1 MIDIESELF
10 DIITNTIHSYTR
22 DGNQPFLNAFITSTY
37 VDKLPTFPTVMME
50 ETDNY
55 EYENGIDSSRIEKY
69 ANVVFTFNVYTSGLK
84 KKSDGKELMNIIDS
98 KMKEIGFTRNFSE
111 PMSIDNPNLYRYT
124 ARYTGVVSKS
134 KTIYRR

>member
-55 EYENGIDSSRIEKY
+55 EYGNGIDSSRIEKY

-84 KKSDGKELMNIIDS
+84 KKSEGKELLNVIDS
-98 KMKEIGFTRNFSE
+98 KMKELGFTRTFSE
-111 PMSIDNPNLYRYT
+111 PMVIDNPNLYRYI
-124 ARYTGVVSKS
+124 ARYNGIVSNT